1 MSVSEAPVAV
11 LGRNFSAVAE
21 HNPCEGCSAPC
32 CRLVITNHDAPTTF
46 HGLDHLRYLV
56 AHEGAELLLNRNGHW
71 QLSTRNPCTLLTDEG
86 RCSVHGTPRKPKICV
101 NYDPIGCWYKRNF
114 HETDDPPD
122 LIRMDLAGF
131 ERILDHI
138 TFDDEGDIVD
148 VPPYDE
154 LRRLAAPTDAG
165 RTL

>member
-1 MSVSEAPVAV
+1 MSEAPVTF

-21 HNPCEGCSAPC
+21 HNPCDGCSAPC
-32 CRLVITNHDAPTTF
+32 CRMVITHQEAPTTF

-56 AHEGAELLLNRNGHW
+56 AHQHAELLLDRQGRW
-71 QLSTRNPCTLLTDEG
+71 QLSTTNPCTLLTDDG
-86 RCSVHGTPRKPKICV
+86 RCSVHATPRKPKICV

-131 ERILDHI
+131 ERILDHV
-138 TFDDEGDIVD
+138 TFDDHGDIRE

-154 LRRLAAPTDAG
+154 LRRLAAPPDG
-165 RTL
+165 RPTL